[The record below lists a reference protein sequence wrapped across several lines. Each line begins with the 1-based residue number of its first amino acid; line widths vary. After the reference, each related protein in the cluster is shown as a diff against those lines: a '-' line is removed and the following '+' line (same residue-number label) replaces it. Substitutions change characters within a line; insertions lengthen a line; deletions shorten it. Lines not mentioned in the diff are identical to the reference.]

1 MQWKKNPRWRLECDD
16 VIVIGGGGREC
27 PQQIS
32 MVARRHPR
40 RNLWKRLSLHP
51 CTSHKRFLGCTFF
64 GSILAATFAFLC
76 GGGAIVT
83 KGIKDDGIDVIPSFD
98 CVSFSS
104 SWEVRRY
111 LTVPTVASSA
121 SGGWLGGLVQLFQPP
136 NSPTRTY
143 D

>member
-1 MQWKKNPRWRLECDD
+1 MSATN
-16 VIVIGGGGREC
+16 INGRTSAPTEE
-27 PQQIS
+27 PLGETFS
-32 MVARRHPR
+32 S
-40 RNLWKRLSLHP
+40 SLHL
-51 CTSHKRFLGCTFF
+51 SQKISWAHLLWIHSGGF
-64 GSILAATFAFLC
+64 FLC